1 MQVVLCHQLMWY
13 RIGDRVLRESAWG
26 IVQNAFDPLSRAVVG
41 HDPVFEALEAWVLYL
56 VQPVTVE
63 DRYERVMVGDDG
75 EVRKARE
82 EQLAFGDGP

>member
-1 MQVVLCHQLMWY
+1 M
-13 RIGDRVLRESAWG
+13 
-26 IVQNAFDPLSRAVVG
+26 SRAVVG
-41 HDPVFEALEAWVLYL
+41 HDPVFEWVLYL

-75 EVRKARE
+75 AVRKARE